1 MQRLII
7 ILACLLAQLQLQA
20 QGYQISVQLKQYKGG
35 RIYLAH
41 HMGSNKYMSDSA
53 LLNEQGVAVL
63 KGKETLPGGIYLVLL
78 PGKQRYFEILLDRK
92 QQQFSIIADTSDLIA
107 KTVFKNSPENDLFFG
122 YNKFLSQDIGPINSQ
137 LEAKKA
143 ANDSAAV
150 RTLETTLRKKLQD
163 YRNDIVAKHPQS
175 LLTSMFRALKEPEVP
190 EKPAGEDSTFGYRYY
205 KAHYWDNVDL
215 TDDRLVYTPILEG
228 KLKKYFTQLVPPQPD
243 SVNIECDAL
252 IARTRKNKEVFKYVV
267 WWLTYNYET
276 SQYMGM
282 DAVFVHLVEKYYVA
296 GDAFWLND
304 EQLNKVISRA
314 YSIAPNLIG
323 QQAPPLEVKDSAMKP
338 ISLYTTKAKYT
349 ILVFW
354 DPTCGHCKIEIP
366 RLDSAYKA
374 SWKNKGVTMIG
385 FKTEGTRDEWRQ
397 FIKNY
402 NLSGWIH
409 AWDPDT
415 QSNFRRLY
423 DIYSTPVVYLLDEK
437 KKIVAKRLGVEQLN
451 EIIEKMEAK
460 NGTAHN

>member
-20 QGYQISVQLKQYKGG
+20 QGYQISVQLKQYKAG

-41 HMGSNKYMSDSA
+41 HMGANKYMSDSA

-122 YNKFLSQDIGPINSQ
+122 YNKFLSQDIGPINNQ

-163 YRNDIVAKHPQS
+163 YRNDVVAKHPQS

-228 KLKKYFTQLVPPQPD
+228 KLKKYFTQLVPPHPD

-252 IARTRKNKEVFKYVV
+252 IAKTRKNKEVFKYVV

>member
-7 ILACLLAQLQLQA
+7 ILACLLSYFQLSA
-20 QGYQISVQLKQYKGG
+20 QGYQISVQLKQYKDG

-41 HMGSNKYMSDSA
+41 YMGNNKYMSDSA
-53 LLNEQGVAVL
+53 LLNEQGVAIL
-63 KGKETLPGGIYLVLL
+63 KGKEVLPGGIYMILL

-92 QQQFSIIADTSDLIA
+92 QQQFSIIADTSDLVT
-107 KTVFKNSPENDLFFG
+107 KTIFKNSPENDLFLG
-122 YNKFLSQDIGPINSQ
+122 YNKFLTLEIGPINNQ
-137 LEAKKA
+137 LEKKKA
-143 ANDSAAV
+143 GGDTAAV

-163 YRNDIVAKHPQS
+163 YRNDVTVKHPQS
-175 LLTSMFRALKEPEVP
+175 LLTSIFRALKEPEVP
-190 EKPAGEDSTFGYRYY
+190 AKPASEDSTFGYRYY
-205 KAHYWDNVDL
+205 KAHYWENIDL
-215 TDDRLVYTPILEG
+215 TDDRLVYTPILEN
-228 KLKKYFTQLVPPQPD
+228 KLKKYFTQLVPPHPD
-243 SVNIECDAL
+243 SVNIESDAL
-252 IARTRKNKEVFKYVV
+252 IAKTRKNKDVFKYVV

-282 DAVFVHLVEKYYVA
+282 DAVFVHLVEKYYVG
-296 GDAFWLND
+296 GDAFWLNE
-304 EQLNKVISRA
+304 EQLNKVITRA

-323 QQAPPLEVKDSAMKP
+323 QQAPPLVVKDSALKP

-349 ILVFW
+349 VLVFW

-397 FIKNY
+397 FIKQY
-402 NLSGWIH
+402 NLTGWIH
-409 AWDPDT
+409 AWDPDA

-423 DIYSTPVVYLLDEK
+423 DVYSTPVVYLLDEK

-451 EIIEKMEAK
+451 EFIEKMDARSS
-460 NGTAHN
+460 TVHN